1 MIYVGLVVIFF
12 FCRTVIF
19 DDEGN
24 LLEDVPADPV
34 EVGPRKKVSN
44 ARNKFE
50 DLIQKAKSSDEGMDF
65 LTSSLACQ
73 I

>member
-34 EVGPRKKVSN
+34 EVGLRKKVSD

-50 DLIQKAKSSDEGMDF
+50 DLIQRPKALMKEWIF
-65 LTSSLACQ
+65 
-73 I
+73 